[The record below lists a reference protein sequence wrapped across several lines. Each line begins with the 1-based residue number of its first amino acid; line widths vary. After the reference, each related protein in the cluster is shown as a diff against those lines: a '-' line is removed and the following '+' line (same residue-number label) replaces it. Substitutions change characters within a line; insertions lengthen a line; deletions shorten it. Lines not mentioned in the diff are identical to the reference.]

1 MSDCDQPLNI
11 GDLVEVDMLLSGE
24 TLLKQVHGDNW
35 HVAEILDIRRG
46 VLGGSFMT
54 SCRQSSHWQNQ
65 VNSVP
70 HRDEILLFVFED
82 GTQSWFDSHNIR
94 RFVAKPSPDVLR

>member
-1 MSDCDQPLNI
+1 MISGEQPLNV
-11 GDLVEVDMLLSGE
+11 GDLVEVNMLLACE
-24 TLLKQVHGDNW
+24 TLLTQIKDKNW
-35 HVAEILDIRRG
+35 HVAEILDIRRR

-54 SCRQSSHWQNQ
+54 SWQQSSRWQNQ
-65 VNSVP
+65 INAVP

-94 RFVAKPSPDVLR
+94 SFTG